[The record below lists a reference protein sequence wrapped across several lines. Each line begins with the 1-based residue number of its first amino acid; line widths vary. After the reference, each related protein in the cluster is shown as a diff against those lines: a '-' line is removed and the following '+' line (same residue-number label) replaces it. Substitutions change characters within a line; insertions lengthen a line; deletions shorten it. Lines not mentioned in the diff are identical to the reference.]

1 MFLIDII
8 VFLFVLGVVVF
19 VHELGHF
26 VAAKTSGVKVEE
38 FGIGFPPRL
47 YKKTI
52 GETQYFI
59 GWIPF
64 GGMTRVFGMD
74 EMDENKDKDSRGY
87 ESKSAWKKLWICSGG
102 IIFNLIFA
110 VFVFYALLIFSGFKS
125 EQPLVFSGYNFPF
138 GNQVNEIMIGQ
149 VEDGSPAQAAGLKP
163 YDVVVAVDGSPV
175 AGMEQFQKTI
185 LDDKGKQVDLK
196 MKDGRDINITPR
208 VAYPSTEGPLGV
220 GLREVA
226 VITYPTLPEK
236 VFVGFLHTYNITHYS
251 LTAMGELVYYSVVHK
266 SVQTIAYSLTGPV
279 GIYAITKITIA
290 KGLYDTFNLIAIL
303 SIALGVSNLLPI
315 PAMDGAKLIYI
326 CLQSLNKK
334 VFSKELQMRIETFGA
349 MFLICLA
356 VFIVFKDFIQ
366 FKDIIFK

>member
-1 MFLIDII
+1 MFIIDILA
-8 VFLFVLGVVVF
+8 FLLILGIVVF

-38 FGIGFPPRL
+38 FGIGFPPRI
-47 YKKTI
+47 YKKQI

-59 GWIPF
+59 GAIPF
-64 GGMTRVFGMD
+64 GGMTKVFGMD
-74 EMDENKDKDSRGY
+74 ELDENKDKDSRGY
-87 ESKSAWKKLWICSGG
+87 ESKNAWKKLWICSGG

-110 VFVFYALLIFSGFKS
+110 VFVFYALIISSGFKS
-125 EQPLVFSGYNFPF
+125 EQPLVFSGYHFPV

-149 VEDGSPAQAAGLKP
+149 IVDGSPAQTSGLKT
-163 YDVVVAVDGSPV
+163 YDVVVSVDGKAVGSL
-175 AGMEQFQKTI
+175 EQFQATI
-185 LDDKGKQVDLK
+185 LSDKGKQIDLK
-196 MKDGRDINITPR
+196 LKDGRNINVTPR
-208 VAYPSTEGPLGV
+208 VEYPNTEGPLGV

-226 VITYPTLPEK
+226 VLTYNTLPEK
-236 VFVGFLHTYNITHYS
+236 VFVGVLHTYNITHYS
-251 LTAMGELVYYSVVHK
+251 ISAMAELISYSISHK

-290 KGLYDTFNLIAIL
+290 RGFYDIFNLVAIL

-326 CLQSLNKK
+326 VLQSANKK

-349 MFLICLA
+349 IFLILLA
-356 VFIVFKDFIQ
+356 VAIVFKDFIQ